1 MDWGQKCPT
10 QPKLFLVSAGAIS
23 VRVGQN
29 EFRPS
34 WSYLQPPVGNRS
46 RSYFQPPVGNP
57 SRSYFQ
63 PPVGNLSWSY
73 FQPPVGNLSWPY
85 PKGKECEKGSEPESR
100 CEETAFRIQI
110 V

>member
-10 QPKLFLVSAGAIS
+10 EPKLFLVSAGAIS

-29 EFRPS
+29 DFRPC

-46 RSYFQPPVGNP
+46 RSYFQPPL
-57 SRSYFQ
+57 
-63 PPVGNLSWSY
+63 GNLSWSY

-85 PKGKECEKGSEPESR
+85 PKHKECEKGSEPESR

>member
-1 MDWGQKCPT
+1 M
-10 QPKLFLVSAGAIS
+10 
-23 VRVGQN
+23 
-29 EFRPS
+29 
-34 WSYLQPPVGNRS
+34 GNRS

-100 CEETAFRIQI
+100 CEETAF
-110 V
+110 